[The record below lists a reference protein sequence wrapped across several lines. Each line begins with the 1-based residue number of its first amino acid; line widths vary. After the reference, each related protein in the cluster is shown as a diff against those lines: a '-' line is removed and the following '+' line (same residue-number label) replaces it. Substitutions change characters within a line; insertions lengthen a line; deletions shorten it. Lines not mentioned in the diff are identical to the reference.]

1 MTLAELPLGRLAPV
15 SKRQRFAFT
24 LVELLVVISII
35 GVLVALLLPA
45 IQSARESARR
55 THCTNNLRQQSV
67 AVNLYAGQ
75 HAGEFPALWRSANVR
90 PWDNFSWRVSL
101 LPFLENQDIYDSLQ
115 LNELPLTGVN
125 GEALSVIVDSFQCPS
140 TPNYLRRIY
149 ELGFAESRY
158 TDLRVAAHDYVA
170 VHDVSTTAQQY
181 PLRGAFNG
189 GPDLQTTREGS
200 TVDPGSSAAIDRLS
214 PKLRIL
220 PGKQKSIVDGLSQTA
235 MIVEQ
240 AGKPVQFT
248 ASWAGTEI
256 DPSEGAWGTCDFSSF
271 YSNGVNRNNHSGPY
285 GFHAGANVAMCDGS
299 VHLWPEQMAIEV
311 VVALLSRDAAEII
324 SPTDWQ

>member
-1 MTLAELPLGRLAPV
+1 MLVDPPFDALRAA
-15 SKRQRFAFT
+15 SKHKRFGFT

-55 THCTNNLRQQSV
+55 TQCTNNLRQQSV

-75 HAGEFPALWRSANVR
+75 HVSEFPALWRTANVR
-90 PWDNFSWRVSL
+90 PWDNFSWRVSV
-101 LPFLENQDIYDSLQ
+101 LPFLEYEDLYDSLQ
-115 LNELPLTGVN
+115 LNELPLASAN
-125 GEALSVIVDSFQCPS
+125 CEALSVIVESFQCPS

-158 TDLRVAAHDYVA
+158 ADLRVAAHDYAA
-170 VHDVSTTAQQY
+170 VHDVSTLAQQY

-189 GPDLQTTREGS
+189 GPDLQKTRESS
-200 TVDPGSSAAIDRLS
+200 TTDPASSAPIDRLN

-220 PGKQKSIVDGLSQTA
+220 PGKQKFVTDGLSQTA
-235 MIVEQ
+235 MLVEQ
-240 AGKPVQFT
+240 AAKPLQFAT
-248 ASWAGTEI
+248 GGAATEI
-256 DPSEGAWGTCDFSSF
+256 APSEGAWGTCDFSSF

-299 VHLWPEQMAIEV
+299 VHLWPEEMAAEV
-311 VVALLSRDAAEII
+311 VIALLSRDAAEII
-324 SPTDWQ
+324 GPADWQ

>member
-1 MTLAELPLGRLAPV
+1 M
-15 SKRQRFAFT
+15 T
-24 LVELLVVISII
+24 LVELLVVVAII

-55 THCTNNLRQQSV
+55 AQCTNNLRQQSV
-67 AVNLYAGQ
+67 AVHLYAGQ
-75 HAGEFPALWRSANVR
+75 HAGELPALWRSANVR
-90 PWDNFSWRVSL
+90 PWDNFSWRVTL
-101 LPFLENQDIYDSLQ
+101 LPFLESQDVYDSLQ

-125 GEALSVIVDSFQCPS
+125 CEALSVILEPFQCPS
-140 TPNYLRRIY
+140 TPNYLRRIE

-158 TDLRVAAHDYVA
+158 ADLRVAAHDYVA
-170 VHDVSTTAQQY
+170 VHDVSTSARQY

-200 TVDPGSSAAIDRLS
+200 TVDPGSNAPIDRLS

-220 PGKQKSIVDGLSQTA
+220 PGKQKLILDGLSQTA
-235 MIVEQ
+235 MLVEQ
-240 AGKPVQFT
+240 AGKPLQFT
-248 ASWAGTEI
+248 ASRVATEI

-271 YSNGVNRNNHSGPY
+271 YSNEVNQNNHSGPY

-299 VHLWPEQMAIEV
+299 VHLWPEQIAIEV

-324 SPTDWQ
+324 SPMDWQ